1 MDLAD
6 FSNPVM
12 WLENVVILVALY
24 FTYKMAVRW
33 RGPITYYFLELARRV
48 GGIYKL
54 IYLVALLIFALL
66 ILYGLLQRFK

>member
-24 FTYKMAVRW
+24 FAYKIAIKW

-48 GGIYKL
+48 GGIHKL

-66 ILYGLLQRFK
+66 ILYGLLQRFI